1 MVVPALLRRT
11 GGSPIKDG
19 VIVACVRAFNGT
31 DEIARVDIAANVE
44 AHYHAV
50 RDAVMSIQGVNRVE
64 IVSPGRRK
72 VVYVLHREG
81 ESLFP
86 VWKKEG
92 SNA

>member
-1 MVVPALLRRT
+1 MIA
-11 GGSPIKDG
+11 
-19 VIVACVRAFNGT
+19 ACVRAYNGS
-31 DEIARVDIAANVE
+31 DEIARVDIAVNVE

-64 IVSPGRRK
+64 ISSPGRRK

-86 VWKKEG
+86 VWKKGG

>member
-1 MVVPALLRRT
+1 M
-11 GGSPIKDG
+11 
-19 VIVACVRAFNGT
+19 
-31 DEIARVDIAANVE
+31 NVE

>member
-11 GGSPIKDG
+11 GGGPIKDG

-31 DEIARVDIAANVE
+31 DEIAQVNIAANVE

-50 RDAVMSIQGVNRVE
+50 RNAVMSIQGVNRVE

-72 VVYVLHREG
+72 VVYVLHQEG
-81 ESLFP
+81 KSLFP

>member
-1 MVVPALLRRT
+1 MIAV
-11 GGSPIKDG
+11 
-19 VIVACVRAFNGT
+19 CVRAFNDA
-31 DEIARVDIAANVE
+31 DEVARVDIAVNVE

-72 VVYVLHREG
+72 VIYVLHREG

>member
-1 MVVPALLRRT
+1 MSYLHFCSVQEESV
-11 GGSPIKDG
+11 IKDA
-19 VIVACVRAFNGT
+19 VISACVRAYSGA
-31 DEIARVDIAANVE
+31 DEIARVDVAANVE

-64 IVSPGRRK
+64 ISSPGRRK

-86 VWKKEG
+86 MWRKES

>member
-1 MVVPALLRRT
+1 M
-11 GGSPIKDG
+11 
-19 VIVACVRAFNGT
+19 CVRAFNDA
-31 DEIARVDIAANVE
+31 DEVARVDIAVNVE
-44 AHYHAV
+44 AHYHTV
-50 RDAVMSIQGVNRVE
+50 RNAVMSIQGVNRVE